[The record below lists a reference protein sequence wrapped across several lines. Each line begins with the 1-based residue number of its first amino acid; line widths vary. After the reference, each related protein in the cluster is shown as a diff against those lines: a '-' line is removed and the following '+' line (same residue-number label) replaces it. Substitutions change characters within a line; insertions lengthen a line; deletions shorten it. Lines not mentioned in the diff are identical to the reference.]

1 MMTKLGDNNKMNNE
15 NRYYKATIAAAFNL
29 PVGTTFTFHDLS
41 KYIYFSC
48 STNDQRL
55 AGQRFAYL
63 VKHANVPFIIINPVS
78 PIIYQR
84 IQGGN

>member
-1 MMTKLGDNNKMNNE
+1 MNKSETQNKYYQAAIAVAFKLSE
-15 NRYYKATIAAAFNL
+15 
-29 PVGTTFTFHDLS
+29 GTTFTFHDLS
-41 KYIYFSC
+41 KDIYFSC

-63 VKHANVPFIIINPVS
+63 VKHANVPFIIIDPVS
-78 PIIYQR
+78 PIVYQR

>member
-29 PVGTTFTFHDLS
+29 PEGTTFTFHDLT

-48 STNDQRL
+48 STKDQRL
-55 AGQRFAYL
+55 AGQHFAYL
-63 VKHANVPFIIINPVS
+63 VKHANVPFIIIDPVS

>member
-1 MMTKLGDNNKMNNE
+1 MDKNNIQNK
-15 NRYYKATIAAAFNL
+15 YYRAAIAAAFNL

-48 STNDQRL
+48 STNNQRL

-63 VKHANVPFIIINPVS
+63 VKHANVPFIIIDPVS

>member
-1 MMTKLGDNNKMNNE
+1 MEKSKAQNHL
-15 NRYYKATIAAAFNL
+15 YKATIAAAFNL
-29 PVGTTFTFHDLS
+29 PVGTTFTFRDLS

-63 VKHANVPFIIINPVS
+63 VKHANVPFIIIDPVS
-78 PIIYQR
+78 PIVYQR